1 MHLQTPDE
9 LFDVAISN
17 IAGKLAMLYE
27 YPAFI
32 HGTSDAKFGKI
43 SYGQSPW
50 SFAGYHAEVASSL
63 HFYAGSQDLL
73 TGRNRYWSIPFV
85 AKR

>member
-1 MHLQTPDE
+1 MT
-9 LFDVAISN
+9 IGN

-32 HGTSDAKFGKI
+32 HGSSDAKYGKI

-50 SFAGYHAEVASSL
+50 SFAGYHREVASSL
-63 HFYAGSQDLL
+63 QFCMLISLFVVFAVRLANNQ
-73 TGRNRYWSIPFV
+73 SITIPEV
-85 AKR
+85 THARRR